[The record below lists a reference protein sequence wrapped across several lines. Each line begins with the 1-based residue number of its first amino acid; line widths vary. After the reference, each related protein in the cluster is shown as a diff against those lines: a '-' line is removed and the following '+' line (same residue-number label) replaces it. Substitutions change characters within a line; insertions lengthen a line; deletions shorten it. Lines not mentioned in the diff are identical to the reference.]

1 MKLAKVL
8 TLFMALILAFVFIS
22 APVANSG
29 GGTSDKHPW
38 DEDTVGSNDDDG
50 GGYLD
55 YVGITPSGDND
66 LDDPDAGTYST
77 GVIWFFQNIDFRF
90 ISQTITLYKGVTVDN
105 NRGQA
110 NTGLEN
116 VSVK

>member
-8 TLFMALILAFVFIS
+8 SLVMALILAFVFIS
-22 APVANSG
+22 APVAISG

-38 DEDTVGSNDDDG
+38 DEDTVGSNDGDG
-50 GGYLD
+50 GGYLE
-55 YVGITPSGDND
+55 YVGATPNGDDD
-66 LDDPDAGTYST
+66 LDDPDAGAYST
-77 GVIWFFQNIDFRF
+77 GVIWFFQNIDFRC
-90 ISQTITLYKGVTVDN
+90 IVQTITLYKGVTVDN

-110 NTGLEN
+110 NTGSKN